1 MPGDLLLE
9 PVEGR
14 LGVLVGDNRRG
25 GIGGGGCTT
34 RGRTF
39 LRFDC
44 GETVGEISGERL
56 FSWGQKV
63 DCQY

>member
-1 MPGDLLLE
+1 MGPHLTFLMEWEL
-9 PVEGR
+9 VMEGWF
-14 LGVLVGDNRRG
+14 VCCLV
-25 GIGGGGCTT
+25 CV
-34 RGRTF
+34 